1 VADDLHMPTERMRAA
16 IDAAVGR
23 FTHNDTATA
32 EIVDAVMHNLLQGNA
47 LIDVTRAALQRHGQH
62 GAAAKLVELV
72 ELQRYT
78 SRSLL
83 DSAVTSALHTP
94 DQWAPHVWSQLAAAA
109 VAVERA
115 EREAE
120 LHPLVVA
127 AQRAFSSP
135 PPAQPVVVQATERGD
150 VMGRPCPWPT
160 CGHPVHDHYGDDAAA
175 QFGDPSRLGC
185 SITGCRCTLSAE
197 QVLSARQ
204 FNAQPVSIGGR
215 GVTYVYP
222 AGRDDA
228 PEWLIALVD
237 AAATGDMVR
246 SADLAGAPRWIVEII
261 TGTREVMTEN
271 EQHNTMAAC
280 TCPQPI
286 GRNPECPVHGN
297 DACTCTAVEADGE
310 REHDDLNGLCPRNG
324 R

>member
-23 FTHNDTATA
+23 FTHDDGATA

-72 ELQRYT
+72 ERPPAELQRYT

-135 PPAQPVVVQATERGD
+135 PPAQPV
-150 VMGRPCPWPT
+150 
-160 CGHPVHDHYGDDAAA
+160 
-175 QFGDPSRLGC
+175 
-185 SITGCRCTLSAE
+185 
-197 QVLSARQ
+197 
-204 FNAQPVSIGGR
+204 SIGGR

-228 PEWLIALVD
+228 PWWLVALVD